1 MFAHNTILSTSFRLA
16 WLPETIMKIDV
27 AAGQL
32 FSDSIPFPFY
42 MAKLGM
48 QTIR

>member
-1 MFAHNTILSTSFRLA
+1 
-16 WLPETIMKIDV
+16 MKIDV

-32 FSDSIPFPFY
+32 LSDSTPFPFY